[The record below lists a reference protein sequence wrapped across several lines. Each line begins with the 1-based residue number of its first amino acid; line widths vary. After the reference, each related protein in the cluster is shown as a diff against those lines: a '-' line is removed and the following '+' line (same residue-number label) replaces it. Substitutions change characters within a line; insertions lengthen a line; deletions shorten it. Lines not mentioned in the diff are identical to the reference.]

1 MVVEKYAVRLSLED
15 RAQLER
21 LIRSGQYSAL
31 VVNRAPIQIKT
42 DEGWSASQ
50 VAEALDTSPRTV
62 FRTKRRYAAEG
73 KEKAAELVR
82 ELESNL
88 L

>member
-15 RAQLER
+15 RAQLEW
-21 LIRSGQYSAL
+21 LIRSGQYSAR
-31 VVNRAPIQIKT
+31 VVNRARIQVKT

-50 VAEALDTSPRTV
+50 AAAALDTSQRTI